1 MNLAGVSSIKLRSV
15 DGIVYY
21 VTNGQ
26 KVTLYKWQYGI
37 NGAKDGWDIEFSS
50 SSRDDTN
57 KNRFV
62 LSWPQW
68 INRLS
73 PHLIQT
79 SQNCPGGEGPYDG
92 TYAWDRFMRQYD
104 VPFLSASGNAEV
116 EGAPEYGSLE
126 IWADHQRNLWKYYK
140 EKLYDTGRGSCR
152 GYHDSSDDNGG
163 NRLEYGERYSCLYN
177 AGTSNNSHH
186 HFVFL
191 GWNQGCIRPS
201 TNAAKQAIS
210 DSIDFIHRE
219 FTSEWASAANV
230 TWRYCIHHRT
240 TSRLTVG
247 PTNYHNMELSGITD
261 ACRQHG
267 AMIVNGH
274 HHLYARTHL
283 LKSVGS
289 TTDNPV
295 VADVPNE
302 ADSATNSHQAIV
314 EDHDVIEKGVTMSL
328 TVGMG
333 GYSGSCKNQNN
344 GAHWM
349 KKCIA
354 KNDHRGAVIAEFDD
368 DNPTKGTF
376 RYRNWCNC
384 G

>member
-126 IWADHQRNLWKYYK
+126 IWADHQRNL
-140 EKLYDTGRGSCR
+140 
-152 GYHDSSDDNGG
+152 
-163 NRLEYGERYSCLYN
+163 
-177 AGTSNNSHH
+177 
-186 HFVFL
+186 
-191 GWNQGCIRPS
+191 
-201 TNAAKQAIS
+201 
-210 DSIDFIHRE
+210 
-219 FTSEWASAANV
+219 
-230 TWRYCIHHRT
+230 
-240 TSRLTVG
+240 
-247 PTNYHNMELSGITD
+247 
-261 ACRQHG
+261 
-267 AMIVNGH
+267 
-274 HHLYARTHL
+274 
-283 LKSVGS
+283 
-289 TTDNPV
+289 
-295 VADVPNE
+295 
-302 ADSATNSHQAIV
+302 
-314 EDHDVIEKGVTMSL
+314 
-328 TVGMG
+328 
-333 GYSGSCKNQNN
+333 
-344 GAHWM
+344 
-349 KKCIA
+349 
-354 KNDHRGAVIAEFDD
+354 
-368 DNPTKGTF
+368 
-376 RYRNWCNC
+376 
-384 G
+384 